1 MRFRRLLAF
10 TGAFAMLAALAL
22 PAVGQSLTGGCT
34 ATVNGR
40 SPISMTKSD
49 PLPVDADTPIAV
61 SGQVAPAG
69 LALPANQAT
78 STLEVYLYVWGF
90 PVKVDT
96 RNETGHSWGGT
107 INVPSWLSGRAAGL
121 YKIEGDA
128 TGNPG
133 WACNASG
140 YVKLGDSGLTVAAA
154 VGAVGVAAGA
164 GATATSPKPAGGGP
178 RGGGGGSQPPPPT
191 DPTDPQGVK
200 PKDPQQLRRTQP
212 GGSGIDK
219 PLMLQANLALLLSL
233 LLLFLAALLSLG
245 A

>member
-1 MRFRRLLAF
+1 MRARRLLAF
-10 TGAFAMLAALAL
+10 TGAFAMMAALAL

-40 SPISMTKSD
+40 SPASMTKSD
-49 PLPVDADTPIAV
+49 PLPVDADTPITV

-107 INVPSWLSGRAAGL
+107 INVPSWLSGKASGL

-140 YVKLGDSGLTVAAA
+140 YVKLGDSGLTAAAA

-164 GATATSPKPAGGGP
+164 GAAATSTKPPGGNRRAGGGGP
-178 RGGGGGSQPPPPT
+178 QPAPPT

-200 PKDPQQLRRTQP
+200 QKDPQQPRRAQP
-212 GGSGIDK
+212 GGYSIDK
-219 PLMLQANLALLLSL
+219 SFMLQVNLGFLLSL
-233 LLLFLAALLSLG
+233 LLGFLVALLSLG
-245 A
+245 V